1 MLEIEYEFR
10 ERDLVHYNELQIDQS
25 EDLQKKL
32 KRNRLFFPGV
42 LAIFGLFLWS
52 YYSDYRTALYI
63 VTISI
68 CWAIV
73 IPQIIILSFR
83 RQILQSYTEKEKLA
97 MFGQYTLRIDPK
109 ALAEKSPSGKNK
121 MPWKSI
127 LRIEHIKD
135 YVHIT
140 LDSGAALV
148 IPIETVSEGNIEEF
162 SKQINKMLELYG

>member
-32 KRNRLFFPGV
+32 KRNRLFFPGM

-73 IPQIIILSFR
+73 IPQMIILSFR
-83 RQILQSYTEKEKLA
+83 KQILKSYTEKEKLA
-97 MFGQYTLRIDPK
+97 MFGHYTLRIDPK

-121 MPWKSI
+121 MPWKTI
-127 LRIEHIKD
+127 LRVEHIKE
-135 YVHIT
+135 YIHIV

-148 IPIETVSEGNIEEF
+148 IPIETISEGDIKEF
-162 SKQINKMLELYG
+162 SRQVKKMIDLYG

>member
-32 KRNRLFFPGV
+32 KRNRLFFPGM

-73 IPQIIILSFR
+73 IPQVIILSFR
-83 RQILQSYTEKEKLA
+83 RQILKSYTDKEKAA

-121 MPWKSI
+121 MPWKTI

-135 YVHIT
+135 YIHII

-148 IPIETVSEGNIEEF
+148 IPLETISAGDIEEF
-162 SKQINKMLELYG
+162 SKQVKKMIDLYG

>member
-32 KRNRLFFPGV
+32 KRNRLFFPGM

-73 IPQIIILSFR
+73 IPQVIILSFR
-83 RQILQSYTEKEKLA
+83 RQILKSYTEKEKLA

-121 MPWKSI
+121 MPWKTI
-127 LRIEHIKD
+127 LRIEHIRD
-135 YVHIT
+135 YIHIV
-140 LDSGAALV
+140 LENGAALV
-148 IPIETVSEGNIEEF
+148 IPIETISEGNIEEF
-162 SKQINKMLELYG
+162 SKQVKKMIDLYG

>member
-1 MLEIEYEFR
+1 MLEIEYEFG

-32 KRNRLFFPGV
+32 KRNRLFFPGM
-42 LAIFGLFLWS
+42 LAIFGLFLWA

-63 VTISI
+63 VTISV

-73 IPQIIILSFR
+73 IPQVIILSFR
-83 RQILQSYTEKEKLA
+83 RQILKSYTEREKLA

-121 MPWKSI
+121 MPWKTL
-127 LRIEHIKD
+127 LRIEHVRD
-135 YVHIT
+135 YVHIV
-140 LDSGAALV
+140 LDNGAALV
-148 IPIETVSEGNIEEF
+148 IPLEKVSSGDVQEF
-162 SKQINKMLELYG
+162 SKQVKKMIDLYG

>member
-1 MLEIEYEFR
+1 MLEIEYEFG

-97 MFGQYTLRIDPK
+97 MFGHYTLRIDPK
-109 ALAEKSPSGKNK
+109 ALAEQSPSGKNK
-121 MPWKSI
+121 MPWKTI

-135 YVHIT
+135 YIHIV
-140 LDSGAALV
+140 LESGAALV
-148 IPIETVSEGNIEEF
+148 IPIENVTAGDIQEF
-162 SKQINKMLELYG
+162 SKQVKKMLDLYG

>member
-32 KRNRLFFPGV
+32 KRNRLFFPGM

-73 IPQIIILSFR
+73 IPQMIILSFR
-83 RQILQSYTEKEKLA
+83 KQILKSYTEKEKLA
-97 MFGQYTLRIDPK
+97 MFGHYTLRIDPK

-121 MPWKSI
+121 MPWKTI
-127 LRIEHIKD
+127 LRVEHIKE
-135 YVHIT
+135 YIHIV

-148 IPIETVSEGNIEEF
+148 IPIETISEGDIKEF
-162 SKQINKMLELYG
+162 SRQIKKMIDLYG

>member
-63 VTISI
+63 VTIAM

-109 ALAEKSPSGKNK
+109 ALAEQSPSGKNK
-121 MPWKSI
+121 MPWKTI
-127 LRIEHIKD
+127 LRIEHIRD
-135 YVHIT
+135 YIHIV
-140 LDSGAALV
+140 LDNGAALV
-148 IPIETVSEGNIEEF
+148 IPIETVSAGNVEEF
-162 SKQINKMLELYG
+162 SKQVNKMIELYG

>member
-32 KRNRLFFPGV
+32 KRNRLFFPGM

-73 IPQIIILSFR
+73 IPQVIILSFR
-83 RQILQSYTEKEKLA
+83 RQILKSYTEKEKLA
-97 MFGQYTLRIDPK
+97 MFGHYTLRIDPK

-121 MPWKSI
+121 MPWKTI
-127 LRIEHIKD
+127 LRVEHIKE
-135 YVHIT
+135 YIHIV

-148 IPIETVSEGNIEEF
+148 IPIETISEGDIKEF
-162 SKQINKMLELYG
+162 SRQIKKMIDLYG

>member
-25 EDLQKKL
+25 QDLQKKL
-32 KRNRLFFPGV
+32 KRNRLFFPGT

-83 RQILQSYTEKEKLA
+83 RQVLQNYTEKEKLA
-97 MFGQYTLRIDPK
+97 MFGQYVLRIDPK

-121 MPWKSI
+121 MPWKTI
-127 LRIEHIKD
+127 QRIEHIRD
-135 YVHIT
+135 YVHIV
-140 LDSGAALV
+140 LDNDAALV
-148 IPIETVSEGNIEEF
+148 IPVETVSSGDIQEF
-162 SKQINKMLELYG
+162 TRQVKKMIDLYG

>member
-1 MLEIEYEFR
+1 MLEIEYEFG

-97 MFGQYTLRIDPK
+97 MFGHYTLRIDPK
-109 ALAEKSPSGKNK
+109 ALAEQSPSGKNK
-121 MPWKSI
+121 MPWKTI

-135 YVHIT
+135 YIHIV
-140 LDSGAALV
+140 LESGAALV
-148 IPIETVSEGNIEEF
+148 VPIENVTAGDIQEF
-162 SKQINKMLELYG
+162 SKQVKKMLDLYW

>member
-10 ERDLVHYNELQIDQS
+10 EKDLVHYNELQIDQS

-32 KRNRLFFPGV
+32 KRNRLFFPGI

-63 VTISI
+63 VTISV

-83 RQILQSYTEKEKLA
+83 RQVLQSYTEKEKLA
-97 MFGQYTLRIDPK
+97 MFGHYTLRIDPK

-121 MPWKSI
+121 MPWKTI
-127 LRIEHIKD
+127 LRIEHIRD
-135 YVHIT
+135 YIHII
-140 LDSGAALV
+140 LDNGAALV
-148 IPIETVSEGNIEEF
+148 IPIETISAGDILEF
-162 SKQINKMLELYG
+162 SRQVKKMLNLYG

>member
-10 ERDLVHYNELQIDQS
+10 EKDLVHYNELQIDQS

-32 KRNRLFFPGV
+32 KRNRLFFPGT
-42 LAIFGLFLWS
+42 LAVFGLFLWS

-83 RQILQSYTEKEKLA
+83 KQILKSYTEEEKQA
-97 MFGQYTLRIDPK
+97 MFGKYKLRIDPK

-127 LRIEHIKD
+127 LRIEHIRD
-135 YVHIT
+135 YIHIV
-140 LDSGAALV
+140 LQDGAALV
-148 IPIETVSEGNIEEF
+148 IPIETVSSGDIKEF
-162 SKQINKMLELYG
+162 TQQVKKMIDLYG

>member
-1 MLEIEYEFR
+1 MLEIEYSFR
-10 ERDLVHYNELQIDQS
+10 EQDLVHYNELQIDQS

-32 KRNRLFFPGV
+32 KRNRLFFPGI

-73 IPQIIILSFR
+73 IPHVIILSFR

-121 MPWKSI
+121 MPWKTI
-127 LRIEHIKD
+127 LRIEHIRE
-135 YVHIT
+135 YVHIV
-140 LDSGAALV
+140 LDNGAALV
-148 IPIETVSEGNIEEF
+148 IPIETITNGNIKEF
-162 SKQINKMLELYG
+162 SKQIKKMLDLYG

>member
-10 ERDLVHYNELQIDQS
+10 EKDLVHYNELQIDQS
-25 EDLQKKL
+25 ENLQKKL
-32 KRNRLFFPGV
+32 KRNRLFFPGT

-83 RQILQSYTEKEKLA
+83 RQVLRNYTEKEKLA
-97 MFGQYTLRIDPK
+97 MFGHYTLRIDPK

-127 LRIEHIKD
+127 LRIEHIRD
-135 YVHIT
+135 YIHIV
-140 LDSGAALV
+140 LEDGAALV
-148 IPIETVSEGNIEEF
+148 IPIETISAGDIQEF
-162 SKQINKMLELYG
+162 SRQVKKMLDLYG

>member
-25 EDLQKKL
+25 QDLQKKL
-32 KRNRLFFPGV
+32 KRNRLFFPGT

-83 RQILQSYTEKEKLA
+83 RQVLQNYTEKEKLA
-97 MFGQYTLRIDPK
+97 MFGHYVLRIDPK
-109 ALAEKSPSGKNK
+109 ALAETSPSGKNK
-121 MPWKSI
+121 MPWKTI
-127 LRIEHIKD
+127 LRIEHIRD
-135 YVHIT
+135 YIHIV
-140 LDSGAALV
+140 LENEAALV
-148 IPIETVSEGNIEEF
+148 IPIETISTGDIQEF
-162 SKQINKMLELYG
+162 TRQVKKMLDLYG

>member
-63 VTISI
+63 VTIAI
-68 CWAIV
+68 CWAVV

-109 ALAEKSPSGKNK
+109 ALAEQSPSGKNK
-121 MPWKSI
+121 MPWKTI
-127 LRIEHIKD
+127 LRIEHIRD
-135 YVHIT
+135 YIHIV

-148 IPIETVSEGNIEEF
+148 IPIETVSAGNIEEF
-162 SKQINKMLELYG
+162 SKQVNKMIELYG

>member
-10 ERDLVHYNELQIDQS
+10 EKDLVHYNELQIDQS

-32 KRNRLFFPGV
+32 KRNRLFFPGI

-63 VTISI
+63 VTISV

-83 RQILQSYTEKEKLA
+83 RQVLQSYTEKEKLA
-97 MFGQYTLRIDPK
+97 MFGHYTLRIDPK

-121 MPWKSI
+121 MPWKTI
-127 LRIEHIKD
+127 LRIEHIRD
-135 YVHIT
+135 YIHII
-140 LDSGAALV
+140 LDNGAALV
-148 IPIETVSEGNIEEF
+148 IPIETISAGDILEF
-162 SKQINKMLELYG
+162 YRQVKKMLNLYG

>member
-10 ERDLVHYNELQIDQS
+10 ERDLVHYNELQIGQS
-25 EDLQKKL
+25 EALQKKL
-32 KRNRLFFPGV
+32 KSNRLFFPGV

-73 IPQIIILSFR
+73 IPQVIILSFR
-83 RQILQSYTEKEKLA
+83 RQVLQNYTEKEKLA

-121 MPWKSI
+121 MPWKTI
-127 LRIEHIKD
+127 LRIEHIGD
-135 YVHIT
+135 YIHIV
-140 LDSGAALV
+140 LDNGAALV
-148 IPIETVSEGNIEEF
+148 IPIETVSAGDIEEF
-162 SKQINKMLELYG
+162 SKQVNKMVELYG

>member
-10 ERDLVHYNELQIDQS
+10 ERDLIHYNELQIDQS

-32 KRNRLFFPGV
+32 KRNRLFFPGM
-42 LAIFGLFLWS
+42 LAVFGLFLWS

-73 IPQIIILSFR
+73 IPQVIILSFR
-83 RQILQSYTEKEKLA
+83 RQILKSYTDREKQA

-121 MPWKSI
+121 MPWKTI

-135 YVHIT
+135 YIHIV
-140 LDSGAALV
+140 LDNGAALV
-148 IPIETVSEGNIEEF
+148 VPIETVSEGNIEEF
-162 SKQINKMLELYG
+162 SKQIKKMIDLYG

>member
-10 ERDLVHYNELQIDQS
+10 EKDLIHYNELQIESS

-42 LAIFGLFLWS
+42 LSIFGLFLWS

-63 VTISI
+63 ITISI

-83 RQILQSYTEKEKLA
+83 
-97 MFGQYTLRIDPK
+97 
-109 ALAEKSPSGKNK
+109 
-121 MPWKSI
+121 
-127 LRIEHIKD
+127 
-135 YVHIT
+135 
-140 LDSGAALV
+140 
-148 IPIETVSEGNIEEF
+148 
-162 SKQINKMLELYG
+162 KQIFIFNFKHCLPFKSCARCYLPCIIIVMATLLIITIWQLLLV

>member
-32 KRNRLFFPGV
+32 KRNRLFFPGM

-73 IPQIIILSFR
+73 IPQVIILSFR
-83 RQILQSYTEKEKLA
+83 RQILKSYTDKEKLA
-97 MFGQYTLRIDPK
+97 MFGHYTLRIDPK

-121 MPWKSI
+121 MPWKTI

-135 YVHIT
+135 YIHIV
-140 LDSGAALV
+140 LENGAALV
-148 IPIETVSEGNIEEF
+148 IPIETISEGNIEEF
-162 SKQINKMLELYG
+162 SKQVKKMLDLYG

>member
-121 MPWKSI
+121 MPWKTI
-127 LRIEHIKD
+127 LRIEHVKD
-135 YVHIT
+135 YIHIV

-148 IPIETVSEGNIEEF
+148 IPIETVSTGDIEEF
-162 SKQINKMLELYG
+162 SRQVNKMIELYG

>member
-63 VTISI
+63 VTIAI

-109 ALAEKSPSGKNK
+109 ALAEQSPSGKNK
-121 MPWKSI
+121 MPWKTI
-127 LRIEHIKD
+127 LRIEHIRD
-135 YVHIT
+135 YIHIV
-140 LDSGAALV
+140 LDNGAALV
-148 IPIETVSEGNIEEF
+148 IPIETVSAGNVEEF
-162 SKQINKMLELYG
+162 SKQVNKMIELYG